1 MNQISSLILDQF
13 PDLEYCETL
22 ERKSFKNHLASEN
35 RQLSSEVMNWFDWF
49 GNTNLDMD
57 QFRVQLRDKSGLIFK
72 KVNDSEFLVILNQ
85 RESLPLLLTF
95 LRGFNYLQ
103 EQSQEPEIKTI
114 NSPAAK
120 TDAELKM
127 MDAQR
132 IQQLIIPSLSVMQSS
147 FKGVFVVHQQ
157 QDLVGGDFYWYQ
169 KVGDCVLLAL
179 VDCTGHSVEGAMTSM
194 VCNSLL
200 NQALVAFD
208 PNQVSDFVK
217 HFCGQLEQ
225 YNETTQDMFNYG
237 IGAEI
242 GVFCFN
248 HSNNEFRFASTGIS
262 AFLKRNSSLELLKAK
277 KVMVPSQLERL
288 EDKVYPLDELEGVYG
303 FTDGLTDQFNAM
315 DDKKLGYRGVKEMI
329 SNEESFNSTYYQKAL
344 SAWKGD
350 NIQYD
355 DITMIGI
362 AV

>member
-1 MNQISSLILDQF
+1 MDQISSLILDQF
-13 PDLEYCETL
+13 PDLEYCEIL
-22 ERKSFKNHLASEN
+22 ERTDFENHIASN
-35 RQLSSEVMNWFDWF
+35 KRQLSPEIVDWFDWM
-49 GNTNLDMD
+49 GKTNLDMD

-72 KVNDSEFLVILNQ
+72 QVNDSQFLVILNQ
-85 RESLPLLLTF
+85 QESLPMLLTF

-103 EQSQEPEIKTI
+103 ESSQGSEEEITT
-114 NSPAAK
+114 SPATK
-120 TDAELKM
+120 SDAELKM

-132 IQQLIIPSLSVMQSS
+132 IQQLIIPSLSDMQSS

-225 YNETTQDMFNYG
+225 YNQTTQDMFNYG
-237 IGAEI
+237 IGAEL

-248 HSNNEFRFASTGIS
+248 HSSNEFRFASTGIS
-262 AFLKRNSSLELLKAK
+262 AFLKSNSSLELLKAK
-277 KVMVPSQLERL
+277 KIMQPSQLERL
-288 EDKVYPLDELEGVYG
+288 QDIVYPMDELEGVYG
-303 FTDGLTDQFNAM
+303 FTDGLTDQFNAL

-329 SNEESFNSTYYQKAL
+329 SNEESFNSNYYQKAL